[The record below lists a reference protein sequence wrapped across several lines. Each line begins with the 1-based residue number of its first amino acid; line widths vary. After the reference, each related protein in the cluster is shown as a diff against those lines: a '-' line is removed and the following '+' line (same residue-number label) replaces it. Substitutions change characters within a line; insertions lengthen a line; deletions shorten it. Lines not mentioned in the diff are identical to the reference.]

1 MTGGSPSSLEDHDH
15 HLRKKRVGKACD
27 SCRIKKTKCDGKKPC
42 NRCTLDNKICVF
54 TEKKKIKDKL
64 HPNGYV
70 ELLETRLDLLTKS
83 LEKMVQLSRPHL
95 PFLDELT
102 DEDSEENEAVPI
114 NRVVQYL
121 IDNEGLLYK
130 VPVEWEN
137 GALIAANLEADS
149 KNIKEAAKKFYDHK
163 VNVLDKPGRRTHLE
177 ETKAEEKT
185 DENKNEKKEGRPSK
199 EFERFEDNE
208 TSDYAR
214 IQNGS
219 KLTDNLNE
227 DLSDGDNSPT
237 STSLTEKLNLDEFSL
252 GGYSSNMLL
261 GNAYTDIFSDFES
274 DSNNSVTYAHN
285 IPIGD
290 GRDSNGYTTGNASLF
305 SPTSNSN
312 SVTSLTNEFENH
324 GIHSPTTIGA
334 ILPSQAHTSLRRSSS
349 LNNQRPFSPSHQKMK
364 NNGHVYKPNHTVG
377 SHSHLNLVYVSNN
390 GNEFHLQKK
399 FSSSSSSAALT
410 PATNT
415 ISPSSTK
422 LEEISSLPSDAFKLQ
437 NLNYQGLNI
446 MDTENI
452 DSFMINNPFMK

>member
-54 TEKKKIKDKL
+54 TEKKKVKDKS

-83 LEKMVQLSRPHL
+83 LEKMIQLSRPHL
-95 PFLDELT
+95 PFLNELT
-102 DEDSEENEAVPI
+102 DEDDEENGAIPI
-114 NRVVQYL
+114 NRVVEYL

-149 KNIKEAAKKFYDHK
+149 KNIKEAARKFYEHK
-163 VNVLDKPGRRTHLE
+163 VNVLDKPGRGTFSEDTKRIENPGREIVRNE
-177 ETKAEEKT
+177 ENGSSE
-185 DENKNEKKEGRPSK
+185 
-199 EFERFEDNE
+199 
-208 TSDYAR
+208 YAR
-214 IQNGS
+214 VQNGS
-219 KLTDNLNE
+219 KVTDNLNE
-227 DLSDGDNSPT
+227 DLSDGANSPT
-237 STSLTEKLNLDEFSL
+237 STSLTEKLNLDDFSL

-261 GNAYTDIFSDFES
+261 GNAYPDIFSDFES
-274 DSNNSVTYAHN
+274 DSNNSVNYAHN
-285 IPIGD
+285 IPIGS
-290 GRDSNGYTTGNASLF
+290 RSSNGYTTGNGSLF
-305 SPTSNSN
+305 SPISNSN

-324 GIHSPTTIGA
+324 GIHSPTSIGT
-334 ILPSQAHTSLRRSSS
+334 ILPTQAHTSLRRSSS
-349 LNNQRPFSPSHQKMK
+349 LNNQRLFSPSHQKMK
-364 NNGHVYKPNHTVG
+364 NNGHVYKPNHTGG

-415 ISPSSTK
+415 ISPDGTK
-422 LEEISSLPSDAFKLQ
+422 LEEASSLPSDAFKLQ

-452 DSFMINNPFMK
+452 DSFMISNPFLK